1 MSTIHPNHS
10 TCPNDPWSDIG
21 WNKTMCDARDGYD
34 WWIKDE
40 VNGLHFDDTNG
51 APESS
56 RI

>member
-1 MSTIHPNHS
+1 MSTIPSNNS
-10 TCPNDPWSDIG
+10 TCPNNPWSDIG
-21 WNKTMCDARDGYD
+21 WNKTMCDAPDGYD